1 MQDHTETLRVG
12 SQSSQRTTSGGT
24 MKRVMLT
31 MMLLASVA
39 VAQTLPAGT
48 ALKVK
53 LENNLTTFSNKA
65 GDPFSGRGKGAGTL
79 GGKKGVS
86 SGTKGQGAGRKNN
99 QPPRNSGEATNG
111 GVSQNN

>member
-1 MQDHTETLRVG
+1 
-12 SQSSQRTTSGGT
+12 

-65 GDPFSGRGKGAGTL
+65 GDPFSGRVTEAGTL
-79 GGKKGVS
+79 GGKKGIS
-86 SGTKGQGAGRKNN
+86 IGTTGEGRGAKNT
-99 QPPRNSGEATNG
+99 QPRRIAGEPTIGMFPATIVFPNG
-111 GVSQNN
+111 ASYMLNAAEV